1 MAYNVQ
7 ELIRLAAFLGGGA
20 SIGLGAIGAAIGE
33 GYTGSEANK
42 AISRSPKYAGAIVKA
57 MLVGQAV
64 AESASIFALVIAI
77 LLLFADAS
85 TGGFLKAISFFSA
98 GICMGFGAIGPG
110 IGAGLT
116 SAKACSSIER
126 QPAIENLITRT
137 MLVGQAV
144 SQSTAIYAMVISLIL
159 IFVI

>member
-1 MAYNVQ
+1 MEYDVYQ
-7 ELIRLAAFLGGGA
+7 LVRLAAFIGGGV
-20 SIGLGAIGAAIGE
+20 SMGLGAIGAAIGE
-33 GYTGSEANK
+33 GYTASEASI
-42 AISRSPKYAGAIVKA
+42 AISRSPKQAGNIVKT

-77 LLLFADAS
+77 LLLFADISGA
-85 TGGFLKAISFFSA
+85 GLLRAVCFLSA
-98 GICMGFGAIGPG
+98 GICMGLGAVGPG

-116 SAKACSSIER
+116 AGKACASIER
-126 QPAIENLITRT
+126 QPTIENLITRT

-159 IFVI
+159 IFVA

>member
-77 LLLFADAS
+77 LLLFARQVLS
-85 TGGFLKAISFFSA
+85 RPKLVLQVPLKYRDPVYAN
-98 GICMGFGAIGPG
+98 
-110 IGAGLT
+110 
-116 SAKACSSIER
+116 K
-126 QPAIENLITRT
+126 
-137 MLVGQAV
+137 
-144 SQSTAIYAMVISLIL
+144 QSELPFA
-159 IFVI
+159 FVAQY